1 MSIKQLDGQRILVQ
15 EPITVPISTGK
26 YVIDQVTVP
35 AGEVSDGYS
44 IPWLVWWICGRPFGQ
59 RHLYPALV
67 HDYLCRIAESYQDR
81 VLADAKFFH
90 LLHTY
95 AIEPWKRPIFYVGV
109 RICGRYM
116 WAFKRSK
123 VVQSLL
129 GLFVAAMILIGI
141 LGAGKAPPAGWTT
154 QATVTRVL
162 DGDTLEVEI
171 TRKLKVRLLDCWAPE
186 KREAAGPAST
196 ANLKRLIGDGE
207 ITLMIPV
214 RSSKVEDVWTFGRV
228 LGYVWSK
235 ADADWSVN
243 EMQVRQGHATRNK
256 Q

>member
-1 MSIKQLDGQRILVQ
+1 MD
-15 EPITVPISTGK
+15 
-26 YVIDQVTVP
+26 VP
-35 AGEVSDGYS
+35 AGFESDGAS
-44 IPWLVWWICGRPFGQ
+44 IPRLLWPLIGPPISSS
-59 RHLYPALV
+59 HLIPAVV
-67 HDYLCRIAESYQDR
+67 HDYLCDTAETYPQRLIGDAVFR
-81 VLADAKFFH
+81 AMLLEYEVPRWKRAVMWAGVFLQGRFVWRPKVLAI
-90 LLHTY
+90 LL
-95 AIEPWKRPIFYVGV
+95 AILV
-109 RICGRYM
+109 
-116 WAFKRSK
+116 
-123 VVQSLL
+123 SLL
-129 GLFVAAMILIGI
+129 CATSVAD
-141 LGAGKAPPAGWTT
+141 KRPPAGWTT

-207 ITLMIPV
+207 ITLMVPV

-243 EMQVRQGHATRNK
+243 EQQVRQGHATKEKVRR
-256 Q
+256 